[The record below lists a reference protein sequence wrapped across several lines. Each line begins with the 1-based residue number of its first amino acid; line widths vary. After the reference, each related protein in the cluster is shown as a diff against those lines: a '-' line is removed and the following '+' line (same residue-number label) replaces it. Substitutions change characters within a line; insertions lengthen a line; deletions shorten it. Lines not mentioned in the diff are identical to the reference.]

1 MKLGDRIKGTAIL
14 AGLSFLI
21 VCLATFL
28 ADFLILK
35 NLSINIFQVVLIGF
49 ISTLLLAPLFYW
61 LRIRLDSSG
70 IDATQLSDLELNERD
85 VKEAVS
91 NWVYIHY
98 RKRLEGELEFGRD
111 ENGALSCKV
120 TVRNEG

>member
-35 NLSINIFQVVLIGF
+35 NLSINIFQIVLVGLF
-49 ISTLLLAPLFYW
+49 STLLLAPLFYW
-61 LRIRLDSSG
+61 LRIRLDSTG
-70 IDATQLSDLELNERD
+70 IEATQLSDLELNERD

-91 NWVYIHY
+91 NWIYIHY
-98 RKRLEGELEFGRD
+98 KKRLEGELEFGRD

>member
-14 AGLSFLI
+14 AGLCFLI
-21 VCLATFL
+21 VCLSTFL
-28 ADFLILK
+28 ADLLIFK
-35 NLSINIFQVVLIGF
+35 NLSINLFQVLLVGLF
-49 ISTLLLAPLFYW
+49 STLLMSPLFYW
-61 LRIRLDSSG
+61 LRMRLDSSG
-70 IDATQLSDLELNERD
+70 IEATQLSDLELNERD